1 MTNNPVEDF
10 MNSEE
15 YDDYRKKMLQKEKYL
30 KKGPNVIHLQY
41 LSSTLSEVEIG
52 ELENQVKKVG
62 FEFSRID
69 RSDEIVAF
77 LDDYE
82 LISFIAITQT
92 LAYELLK
99 NIGPNA
105 TWDLIK
111 LLLSSVLKKVRNKFY
126 YRTTSQNSTKKEIS
140 FGLKVDLDKN
150 TSFNFKLDGN
160 LDESTLTNSLD
171 KILEFLKSQRVNE
184 NYQHSDLVY
193 FDGTAEKWKKID
205 VKQELRKQSKRKK
218 NKK

>member
-1 MTNNPVEDF
+1 
-10 MNSEE
+10 
-15 YDDYRKKMLQKEKYL
+15 MLQKEKYL

-99 NIGPNA
+99 NIAPMRHG
-105 TWDLIK
+105 I
-111 LLLSSVLKKVRNKFY
+111 
-126 YRTTSQNSTKKEIS
+126 
-140 FGLKVDLDKN
+140 
-150 TSFNFKLDGN
+150 
-160 LDESTLTNSLD
+160 
-171 KILEFLKSQRVNE
+171 
-184 NYQHSDLVY
+184 
-193 FDGTAEKWKKID
+193 
-205 VKQELRKQSKRKK
+205 
-218 NKK
+218 